1 MSTPRLHCF
10 GLSGNA
16 YKVALYLNCADI
28 PWQPVEVKFLAGE
41 TRDPKWREGVN
52 TMGEAPVLEIDGKRL
67 SQSGA
72 ILTYLA
78 ETTGKFA
85 PATADERYEALRWI
99 LFDNHKFTS
108 YFATHRF
115 LYSISPQ
122 PADPAVVAFFKQ
134 RCEGAHKIVD
144 QHLGSRAFMLGAL
157 PTIADF
163 SLIGYMYYP
172 VAETGFDLAVQFPNI
187 HRWTERMRA
196 LPGWK
201 GPYDLMPGGT
211 VPLRTA
217 TK

>member
-1 MSTPRLHCF
+1 MANYRLHCF

-16 YKVALYLNCADI
+16 YKVALYLNCAGLT
-28 PWQPVEVKFLAGE
+28 WEPVEVKFLAGE
-41 TRDPKWREGVN
+41 TRDPDWRQRVN
-52 TMGEAPVLEIDGKRL
+52 AT
-67 SQSGA
+67 QSGA

-85 PATADERYEALRWI
+85 LKSADDRYEALRWV

-122 PADPAVVAFFKQ
+122 APDPAVLAFL
-134 RCEGAHKIVD
+134 RGRAEAALGIVD
-144 QHLGSRAFMLGAL
+144 KHLADLAFMLGAA

-172 VAETGFDLAVQFPNI
+172 KEETGFDLPAQYPNI
-187 HRWTERMRA
+187 AAWTDRMKA

-201 GPYDLMPGGT
+201 HPYDLMPGGS
-211 VPLRTA
+211 VPLRKA
-217 TK
+217 AS